1 MSNFKL
7 NLVRTVT
14 DVKDNSKV
22 DYYMPEIIDTTSGDE
37 VSGQIEYK
45 TALTPVEIVA
55 ISDQAIITEKYV
67 KEVISEP
74 VIKEIITK

>member
-22 DYYMPEIIDTTSGDE
+22 DYYIPEIVDTTSGDI

-45 TALTPVEIVA
+45 TALTPTEVVAVEEKAMV
-55 ISDQAIITEKYV
+55 TEKFV

-74 VIKEIITK
+74 VIKEVITK